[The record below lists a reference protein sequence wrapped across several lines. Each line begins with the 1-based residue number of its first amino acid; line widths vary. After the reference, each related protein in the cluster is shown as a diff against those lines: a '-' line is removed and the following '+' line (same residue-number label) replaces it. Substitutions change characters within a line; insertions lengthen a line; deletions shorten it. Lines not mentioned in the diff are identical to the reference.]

1 MSDKKDIEEE
11 FERYHEFNFDAEE
24 FIYET
29 LGHLSDFYD
38 GKKTSQTEEELKSN
52 IKEFEFTKSQI
63 KKIKLKYN
71 SLYKEYKKLYKKLI
85 NRDIEADGEDF
96 VKNYLDL
103 TAKLWC
109 LLNPR
114 ED

>member
-52 IKEFEFTKSQI
+52 IK
-63 KKIKLKYN
+63 
-71 SLYKEYKKLYKKLI
+71 
-85 NRDIEADGEDF
+85 
-96 VKNYLDL
+96 
-103 TAKLWC
+103 
-109 LLNPR
+109 
-114 ED
+114 